1 MTTREKILET
11 AIDLF
16 SERGFNDVSV
26 REITRAVSIKESSL
40 YNHFKSKQEI
50 LNEIYEELIKQF
62 DSMTLPEEV
71 IASMI
76 EKMSLEQFLLLSA
89 DNFERYMGDPRL
101 RKIWRI
107 ISIERFRDER
117 ARDFFNKYL
126 VDNAITYQTAV
137 FDSMIK
143 KGLVRKMDPEVLARE
158 SYGFMMFIYF
168 RYLELGRDADLTE
181 VKAMVLEHM
190 KFLRLAIT
198 PVN

>member
-1 MTTREKILET
+1 
-11 AIDLF
+11 
-16 SERGFNDVSV
+16 
-26 REITRAVSIKESSL
+26 
-40 YNHFKSKQEI
+40 
-50 LNEIYEELIKQF
+50 
-62 DSMTLPEEV
+62 MTLPEEV

-190 KFLRLAIT
+190 KFLSLAIT

>member
-11 AIDLF
+11 SIDLF

-26 REITRAVSIKESSL
+26 REITRAVGIKESSL

-50 LNEIYEELIKQF
+50 LNVIYEELIKQF
-62 DSMTLPEEV
+62 DSMTLPQEV

-76 EKMSLEQFLLLSA
+76 EKMTLEQFLLLSA
-89 DNFERYMGDPRL
+89 DNFDRYMGDPRL

-137 FDSMIK
+137 FSTMIK
-143 KGLVRKMDPEVLARE
+143 KGLIKNIDPEVLARE
-158 SYGFMMFIYF
+158 SYGFMIFIYF
-168 RYLELGRDADLTE
+168 RYLELGREGDLSDA
-181 VKAMVLEHM
+181 KAMVLEHM
-190 KFLRLAIT
+190 RFLNLAIST
-198 PVN
+198 VN